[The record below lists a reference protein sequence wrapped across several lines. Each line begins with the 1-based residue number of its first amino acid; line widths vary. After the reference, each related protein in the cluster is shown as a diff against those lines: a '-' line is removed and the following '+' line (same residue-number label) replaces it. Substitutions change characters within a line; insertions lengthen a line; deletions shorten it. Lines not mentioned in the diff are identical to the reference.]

1 MIKKALLIN
10 ILALFLM
17 STITEGANW
26 LYFIENERG
35 DKFYIDMESI
45 RHTSRDTIRVLKK
58 VEPGNSS
65 KISSLVSDIE
75 LDCKGS
81 RIKFLK
87 GTIYFKDGKTGT
99 NRKNG
104 KFQKV
109 TAEDIEESLLEL
121 VCSLKKI

>member
-1 MIKKALLIN
+1 MIKKTLLIS
-10 ILALFLM
+10 ILALFLLP
-17 STITEGANW
+17 TLTEGANW

-35 DKFYIDMESI
+35 DKFYIEMDSI
-45 RHTSRDTIRVLKK
+45 RHTSHDTVRLLKK

-87 GTIYFKDGKTGT
+87 ETTYFKDGKTRT
-99 NRKNG
+99 KRKNE

>member
-1 MIKKALLIN
+1 M
-10 ILALFLM
+10 LALFLL
-17 STITEGANW
+17 STLTEGANW

-35 DKFYIDMESI
+35 DKFYIEMDSI
-45 RHTSRDTIRVLKK
+45 RHTPHNTVRLLKK

-65 KISSLVSDIE
+65 EISSLVSDIE

-81 RIKFLK
+81 RIKFLNE
-87 GTIYFKDGKTGT
+87 TTYFKNGKTGT

-121 VCSLKKI
+121 VCSLKKIR

>member
-75 LDCKGS
+75 LDCKGCNPPPALEKLS
-81 RIKFLK
+81 FTEQNKVDSPLQ
-87 GTIYFKDGKTGT
+87 TI
-99 NRKNG
+99 
-104 KFQKV
+104 QP
-109 TAEDIEESLLEL
+109 
-121 VCSLKKI
+121 